1 MKEWVLFGG
10 ALALAVGAGPA
21 SASEFY
27 IGEPI
32 TKNNLQIVPNY
43 LTGIEMSPM
52 PEGAAM
58 EADAI
63 HLEVDVHAT
72 KDEVHGFPEDAWI
85 PYLTVTYRIEK
96 VGASFVKSGQLLPM
110 TAADG
115 PHYANNLVLPG
126 PGQYHLAYALE
137 PPSRAGFIRHVDKAT
152 GVPDWWQPF
161 TVDWTFTYP
170 SKPKS

>member
-43 LTGIEMSPM
+43 LTVIEMSPM

-72 KDEVHGFPEDAWI
+72 KDEVHGSRRMRGF
-85 PYLTVTYRIEK
+85 RI
-96 VGASFVKSGQLLPM
+96 
-110 TAADG
+110 
-115 PHYANNLVLPG
+115 
-126 PGQYHLAYALE
+126 
-137 PPSRAGFIRHVDKAT
+137 
-152 GVPDWWQPF
+152 
-161 TVDWTFTYP
+161 
-170 SKPKS
+170 